1 MSTLFEIDKAIEA
14 FFEEN
19 VDPETGELLNIEQ
32 LDELQLAREQKIENV
47 GLYIKNLEAEATAV
61 ENQEKI
67 FADRKKRIRKKIEGL
82 KGFLGYALDGKPFK
96 TDRVVM
102 SFRKSESVLV
112 KDDYLVPDEYCNI
125 TVVRKPDKKVLKDA
139 LKKGK
144 EIMGCELVEKN
155 NVQIK

>member
-1 MSTLFEIDKAIEA
+1 MTLFDIDKAIAE
-14 FFEEN
+14 FEFEI
-19 VDPETGELLNIEQ
+19 DEDTGEILNIDA
-32 LDELQLAREQKIENV
+32 LDALQMAREQKIENV
-47 GLYIKNLEAEATAV
+47 GLFIKNLEAEADAV

-125 TVVRKPDKKVLKDA
+125 SVVRKPDKKVLKDA
-139 LKKGK
+139 LKHGK
-144 EIMGCELVEKN
+144 EIMGVELIEKQN
-155 NVQIK
+155 ISIR

>member
-47 GLYIKNLEAEATAV
+47 GLYIKNLEAEADAV

-102 SFRKSESVLV
+102 SFRRSESVHIT
-112 KDDYLVPDEYCNI
+112 DEYLIPDEYCEF
-125 TVVRKPDKKVLKDA
+125 TVTRRPNKTNLKKALKD
-139 LKKGK
+139 GK
-144 EIMGCELVEKN
+144 EIMGVELIEKN

>member
-1 MSTLFEIDKAIEA
+1 MTLFDIDKAIA
-14 FFEEN
+14 DFEFEI
-19 VDPETGELLNIEQ
+19 DEDTGEILNIQ
-32 LDELQLAREQKIENV
+32 DLDDLQMAREQKIENV
-47 GLYIKNLEAEATAV
+47 GLYIKNLEAEADAV

-139 LKKGK
+139 LKKGA
-144 EIMGCELVEKN
+144 EIMGVELVEKQ
-155 NVQIK
+155 NVSIK